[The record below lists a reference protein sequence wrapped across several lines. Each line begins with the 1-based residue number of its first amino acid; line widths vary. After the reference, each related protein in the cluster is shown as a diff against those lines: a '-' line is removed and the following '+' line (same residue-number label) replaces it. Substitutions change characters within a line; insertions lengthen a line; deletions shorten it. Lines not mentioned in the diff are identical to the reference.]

1 METATLQ
8 EIDTT
13 VKAWLQEARTLV
25 YQCMQNDL
33 TVEQKTGRL
42 DLVTNVDKQVEQ
54 LLRGKIKTLM
64 PTAKIIG
71 EENDHGQIKSMVG
84 AVWFIDPIDGTMN
97 FIKQR
102 DDFAIMLALYIDNQP
117 ILGWIMDVTKNH
129 IYHGG
134 PQLGVWRDDEKLPV
148 PADITLN
155 DGLIELSASRL
166 VANEMHFEE
175 IAKMS
180 SGVRIIGSAG
190 ISFIKVLE
198 GKMIGYA
205 SKMKPWDFAAAKV
218 LLETNKILVTTI
230 DGKEID
236 MLLSS
241 TVLSA
246 TASAHMQI
254 VQLQQP

>member
-1 METATLQ
+1 MDTATLKN
-8 EIDTT
+8 IDKT
-13 VKAWLQEARTLV
+13 VNQWLKEAHTLV
-25 YQCMQNDL
+25 YQCLQTDL
-33 TVEQKTGRL
+33 TVEQKTSRL

-54 LLRGKIKTLM
+54 LLRKKISSLM
-64 PTAKIIG
+64 PAAKIIG
-71 EENDHGQIKSMVG
+71 EENDHGQVKSMAG

-97 FIKQR
+97 FIKQH

-117 ILGWIMDVTKNH
+117 ILGWIMDVAKNK

-134 PQLGVWRDDEKLPV
+134 PQLGVWCDTKKIPV

-155 DGLIELSASRL
+155 EGLIELSASRL
-166 VANEMHFEE
+166 LTNEMHFME

-180 SGVRIIGSAG
+180 SGVRINGSAG

-198 GKMIGYA
+198 GKMVGYA

-246 TASAHMQI
+246 TASAHKQI